1 MGNVLVLEDQVD
13 IRDFVV
19 INIKRFGYQVFEAET
34 GEQALEIVK
43 EHKIDIAVLDVM
55 LPGIDG
61 FEVCKRI
68 RDTNKYMGIIMLTA
82 KSQEADKIAGLING
96 ADDYMVKPFS
106 PKELVARIDSLYRR
120 VNLLKE
126 DNSEKYVGDP
136 FVIDF
141 ENRQIFKNDEE
152 IDLTQL
158 EFAIIATLV
167 KSEGKPLSREY
178 ILDNVWGENFFG
190 SFKIVD
196 VNIRRLR
203 QKLEDDPSNPQFII
217 TVWGLGYKWKKAEKA

>member
-1 MGNVLVLEDQVD
+1 MANILVLEDQVD

-19 INIKRFGYQVFEAET
+19 INIKRSGYKVFEAAS
-34 GEQALEIVK
+34 GEEALEIVK
-43 EHKIDIAVLDVM
+43 HNKIDIAVLDVM

-68 RDTNKYMGIIMLTA
+68 RETNKYMGIIMLTA

-96 ADDYMVKPFS
+96 ADDYLVKPFS
-106 PKELVARIDSLYRR
+106 PKELVARVDSLSRR
-120 VNLLKE
+120 VSLLME
-126 DNSEKYVGDP
+126 DTSEKYVGDS

-203 QKLEDDPSNPQFII
+203 QKLEEDPSNPQFII